1 MNILFF
7 GAGASYGSSNAS
19 TPPLGPDLFPA
30 LQRHDPISWG
40 RLTAPWPAK
49 FSEDFEKA
57 MAELIAVG
65 IFAAPLQWAM
75 ADFFFKKFP
84 IDETNLY
91 IRLLQD
97 IARSE
102 QDVALVTI
110 NYDKLLFQAAT
121 GIVTLEIGNTK
132 PKGNKLG
139 LCLPHGSSVLKCE
152 SVRASAGVS
161 FTGGVSTSGKIK
173 LINDANEFDRER
185 ITNAF
190 PPVMSYFEP
199 NKFTC
204 SGYNFIAE
212 QRQIFSE
219 LIDGASRV
227 AIIGVNVHP
236 FDTHIWDPLKR
247 TPATCFYLGGAA
259 GAEKYRSW
267 CQDAN
272 RGGDV
277 VCERY
282 FADGYDEMVSFIL
295 GI

>member
-1 MNILFF
+1 MNIVFF

-30 LQRHDPISWG
+30 LQRHDPSSWG
-40 RLTAPWPAK
+40 RLATPWPAE
-49 FSEDFEKA
+49 FSVDFEKA
-57 MAELIAVG
+57 MATFIAVG
-65 IFAAPLQWAM
+65 LFAAPLQWAM

-97 IARSE
+97 IAHSQ

-110 NYDKLLFQAAT
+110 NYDTLLFQAAT
-121 GIVTLEIGNTK
+121 GIVRLEIGATNRT
-132 PKGNKLG
+132 GNKLG

-152 SVRASAGVS
+152 SVRGTAGVS
-161 FTGGVSTSGKIK
+161 FTGGVTTSGNITLIK
-173 LINDANEFDRER
+173 DANEFDHER
-185 ITNAF
+185 NTNVF

-199 NKFTC
+199 NKFTV
-204 SGYNFIAE
+204 SGDNFIAG
-212 QRQIFSE
+212 QRQLFSE
-219 LIDGASRV
+219 LMGGASRI

-236 FDTHIWDPLKR
+236 FDTHIWDPLKQ
-247 TPATCFYLGGAA
+247 TPAECFYLGGAA

-272 RGGDV
+272 RGRDV

>member
-19 TPPLGPDLFPA
+19 TPPLGPDLFAA
-30 LQRHDPISWG
+30 LQRHDPNSWG
-40 RLTAPWPAK
+40 RLAAPWPAR
-49 FSEDFEKA
+49 FLVDFEEA
-57 MAELIAVG
+57 MAEFIAVG
-65 IFAAPLQWAM
+65 LFAAPLQWAM
-75 ADFFFKKFP
+75 ADFFFKKFL
-84 IDETNLY
+84 IDDTNLY

-110 NYDKLLFQAAT
+110 NYDRLLFQAAA
-121 GIVTLEIGNTK
+121 GIVTLEVGDTIRPGKN
-132 PKGNKLG
+132 LG

-152 SVRASAGVS
+152 SVRGSTGVS
-161 FTGGVSTSGKIK
+161 FTGGVSTRGKIS
-173 LINDANEFDRER
+173 LINDVSEFDRER
-185 ITNAF
+185 GSNVF

-204 SGYNFIAE
+204 SGANFIAG
-212 QRQIFSE
+212 QRQLFSE
-219 LIDGASRV
+219 LIGGASRV

-236 FDTHIWDPLKR
+236 LDAHIWDPLEQ
-247 TPATCFYLGGAA
+247 TPAKCFYLGGAA

-267 CQDAN
+267 CQDTN
-272 RGGDV
+272 RGDDV

-282 FADGYDEMVSFIL
+282 FADGYDEMVAFIL